1 MADFEEEIDQLE
13 VQLEGLEGRLSA
25 TSDMTVAFQRELAG
39 MQVGISGAGREAA
52 GFSRSLSSDMRG
64 AFGDLILEG
73 AKVSD
78 VLRDVAKSMVNTTV
92 NGAIR
97 PVTNAVSGA
106 LTGGL
111 TNLIGGIL
119 PFEKGGVFSG
129 GHVMPFAKGGIV
141 GSPTNFAMRGGI
153 GLMGEAGPEAIVPL
167 ARGADG
173 SLGIRG
179 GGSGTVTVN
188 MNISTPDVA
197 GFKRSG
203 SQIAAGIQRAISR
216 GQRNN

>member
-1 MADFEEEIDQLE
+1 MANFETQIDQLE
-13 VQLEGLEGRLSA
+13 VQLDGLENNLAATTDMSA
-25 TSDMTVAFQRELAG
+25 AFQRELAG
-39 MQVGISGAGREAA
+39 MELGIAGAGREAA
-52 GFSRSLSSDMRG
+52 GFSRSLNTDMRR
-64 AFGDLILEG
+64 AFGDLVFEG

-78 VLRDVAKSMVNTTV
+78 VFKNVAKSMVNTTI
-92 NGAIR
+92 NSAIR
-97 PVTNAVSGA
+97 PVTGAISGA

-119 PFEKGGVFSG
+119 PFAQGGVFSG
-129 GHVMPFAKGGIV
+129 GHVTPFAKGGIV
-141 GSPTNFAMRGGI
+141 SNPTNFQMNGGL

-167 ARGADG
+167 ARGSDG

-179 GGSGTVTVN
+179 GAGNTVTVN
-188 MNISTPDVA
+188 MNISTPDVV

-203 SQIAAGIQRAISR
+203 SQIAAGIQRAIAR

>member
-1 MADFEEEIDQLE
+1 MADFEDEIDRLE
-13 VQLEGLEGRLSA
+13 VQLEGLEDRLA
-25 TSDMTVAFQRELAG
+25 VTSDMSAVFQRELAG
-39 MQVGISGAGREAA
+39 MQVSISGAGREAS
-52 GFSRSLSSDMRG
+52 GLSRSLGTNMRH
-64 AFGDLILEG
+64 AFSDLILEG

-78 VLRDVAKSMVNTTV
+78 VLRNVARSMIQTTL
-92 NGAIR
+92 NGALR

-111 TNLIGGIL
+111 TNLISGIL

-129 GHVMPFAKGGIV
+129 GHVTPFAKGGIV
-141 GSPTNFAMRGGI
+141 GNPTNFAMRGGI

-173 SLGIRG
+173 SLGIRSG
-179 GGSGTVTVN
+179 GGGGVTVN
-188 MNISTPDVA
+188 MNISTPDAA
-197 GFKRSG
+197 GFKRSS
-203 SQIAAGIQRAISR
+203 SQIAAGIQRAIAR

>member
-13 VQLEGLEGRLSA
+13 VQLEGLESRLSA
-25 TSDMTVAFQRELAG
+25 TSDMSAAFQRDLAG
-39 MQVGISGAGREAA
+39 MQVGIAGAGREAA
-52 GFSRSLSSDMRG
+52 GFSRSLSTDMRG

-78 VLRDVAKSMVNTTV
+78 VLRDVAKSMISTTV

-97 PVTNAVSGA
+97 PVTNAISGA

-119 PFEKGGVFSG
+119 PFAQGGVFAG
-129 GHVMPFAKGGIV
+129 GHVTPFAKGGV
-141 GSPTNFAMRGGI
+141 VSSPTNFAMRGGV

-179 GGSGTVTVN
+179 GGGGTVTVN

-197 GFKRSG
+197 GFKRSS
-203 SQIAAGIQRAISR
+203 SQVAAGIQRAIAR

>member
-1 MADFEEEIDQLE
+1 MANYETEIDQLE
-13 VQLEGLEGRLSA
+13 DQLDGLERNLAA
-25 TSDMTVAFQRELAG
+25 TSDMSAAFQRELAG
-39 MQVGISGAGREAA
+39 MQLGIAGAGREAA
-52 GFSRSLSSDMRG
+52 GFSRSLSTDMRA
-64 AFGDLILEG
+64 AFGDLVFEG

-78 VLRDVAKSMVNTTV
+78 VLRDVAKSMINTTLNSAIKPV
-92 NGAIR
+92 TGAI
-97 PVTNAVSGA
+97 SGV

-111 TNLIGGIL
+111 TNLIGGML
-119 PFEKGGVFSG
+119 PFGKGGVFSA
-129 GHVMPFAKGGIV
+129 GHVTPFAKGGIV
-141 GSPTNFAMRGGI
+141 SSPTNFPMRGGI

-173 SLGIRG
+173 TLGIRG
-179 GGSGTVTVN
+179 GAGGSVTVT

-203 SQIAAGIQRAISR
+203 SQIAAGIQRAIAR

>member
-13 VQLEGLEGRLSA
+13 VQLEGLESRLAATADMSA
-25 TSDMTVAFQRELAG
+25 VFQRELSG
-39 MQVGISGAGREAA
+39 MQDGISGAGREAA
-52 GFSRSLSSDMRG
+52 GFSRSLSTDMRG

-78 VLRDVAKSMVNTTV
+78 VLRDVAKSMISTTV

-97 PVTNAVSGA
+97 PVTNAISGA

-119 PFEKGGVFSG
+119 PFAQGGVFAG
-129 GHVMPFAKGGIV
+129 GHVTPFAKGGIV
-141 GSPTNFAMRGGI
+141 SSPTNFAMRGGV

-179 GGSGTVTVN
+179 GGGGTVTVN
-188 MNISTPDVA
+188 MNIATPDVA
-197 GFKRSG
+197 GFKRSS
-203 SQIAAGIQRAISR
+203 SQVAAGIQRAIAR